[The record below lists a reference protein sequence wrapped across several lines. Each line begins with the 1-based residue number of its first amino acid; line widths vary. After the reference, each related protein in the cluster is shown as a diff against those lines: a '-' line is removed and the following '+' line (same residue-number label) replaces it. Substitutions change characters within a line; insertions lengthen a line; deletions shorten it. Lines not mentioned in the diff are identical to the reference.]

1 MEDIKS
7 LLTNTLNPQARL
19 MQETR
24 GLVTKWDKTGLLEGI
39 KSDIEK
45 SNMAI
50 LLENQ
55 AKQLIEE
62 ASATGTSANSEQW
75 AGVALPLVR
84 RVFAEFA
91 AKEFVSVQ
99 PMNLPSGLVFYLDF
113 KYGSGH
119 GSSPADKSGS
129 YYQSLFG
136 GTGIKLGSTDQASG
150 GLYGAGKFG
159 YTINDKITNPNISF
173 TVNTS
178 SLEDINWL
186 ENYYTQTAA
195 SGSVA
200 GIVNSISSSFV
211 AGDIVT
217 FTTTNFN
224 SASLA
229 LGNPFDPLAVR
240 SFVPIIGAGFIGYT
254 FVTGS
259 SVGSSNI
266 YYPSF
271 TKWNSTTGEV
281 QFVTQLTTN
290 LTASV
295 TGITG
300 SVVYSVQP
308 QPQDRG
314 DFEDNIQNSNAGA
327 GSDNGFLYPTG
338 KYSATGQTGQLGLN
352 NDIGIPEVNLQLNSE
367 PIVAKT
373 RKLKAVW
380 TPELAQDLNAY
391 HSIDAEAEL
400 TALLSEYVSMEIDLE
415 ILDMLITQAPGINI
429 QRWSAQVNTEIVPN
443 GLGGYTAV
451 QTTTAGTGGYYTKA
465 TWYQTL
471 GNKIQKVS
479 NSIHQLTLRGG
490 ANFMVISPSV
500 ATILESIP
508 GFVVNTDGDQAK
520 FAMGVSRVG
529 SFASRF
535 QVYKN
540 PYMTDNV
547 ILMGFRG
554 NNFLETGA
562 VYAPYIPLVQT
573 PLVYDPVNFTPR
585 RGVMTR
591 YAKKIVRPEFYGKIL
606 IANLETV

>member
-1 MEDIKS
+1 MENIKS

-24 GLVTKWDKTGLLEGI
+24 GLMAKWDKTGLLEGI
-39 KSDIEK
+39 KSDIDK
-45 SNMAI
+45 SNMAV

-62 ASATGTSANSEQW
+62 ATATGTSGNSEQW

-113 KYGSGH
+113 KYGTNQG
-119 GSSPADKSGS
+119 GSPADASGS

-136 GTGIKLGSTDQASG
+136 GTGAKLGSTDSAIG

-159 YTINDKITNPNISF
+159 YTLNDKQVTASF
-173 TVNTS
+173 ATAVAT
-178 SLEDINWL
+178 LEDINWL
-186 ENYYTQTAA
+186 NNYYTQVAS
-195 SGSVA
+195 SGSVQTA
-200 GIVNSISSSFV
+200 VNSISASLV
-211 AGDIVT
+211 AGQLIAI
-217 FTTTNFN
+217 TTTNLQAN
-224 SASLA
+224 TTAQ
-229 LGNPFDPLAVR
+229 GNVFDPTAVR
-240 SFVPIIGAGFIGYT
+240 SFVPSY
-254 FVTGS
+254 
-259 SVGSSNI
+259 VGNVSASAVPAQ
-266 YYPSF
+266 YFPSF
-271 TKWNSTTGEV
+271 TRFNASTGEV
-281 QFVTQLTTN
+281 TFVISASAAM
-290 LTASV
+290 TASAV
-295 TGITG
+295 ASG
-300 SVVYSVQP
+300 SVIYNCQP
-308 QPQDRG
+308 NPQNRG
-314 DFEDNIQNSNAGA
+314 DFEDSGTPQT
-327 GSDNGFLYPTG
+327 NGFFNPTG
-338 KYSATGQTGQLGLN
+338 KSTSDTGLN
-352 NDIGIPEVNLQLNSE
+352 KDIGIPEVNLELKSE

-415 ILDMLITQAPGINI
+415 ILDMLITSAPTINT
-429 QRWSAQVNTEIVPN
+429 QRWSAKLNREIVPN
-443 GLGGYTAV
+443 GSGGYMIQDQTA
-451 QTTTAGTGGYYTKA
+451 AGTGGYYTKA

-547 ILMGFRG
+547 ILLGFRG

-591 YAKKIVRPEFYGKIL
+591 YAKKIVRPEFYGKVL
-606 IANLETV
+606 IADLDTV